1 MNFCNVCEN
10 MYYMRINE
18 ESKEQLQFYCRMC
31 GNVDEIL
38 NKSSLC
44 LSEYS
49 EDNNNDS
56 IIQSVNKY
64 TKFDPTLPHIHN
76 IQCPNNECISNKE
89 DKEDKEDKE
98 STDETLTEDYS
109 SNESSENSLSTN
121 SSINLNE
128 CDSFIIITTYGEN
141 IICSPI
147 ISFEG
152 DIIYCNSSSRWLAS
166 SDISSEYEISEMCN
180 RISNILDL
188 INIHI
193 STGEIPEADIPLM
206 HYKMDD
212 LPEWMIQLLIIDEDA
227 EYDVDDIEEVD

>member
-1 MNFCNVCEN
+1 M
-10 MYYMRINE
+10 
-18 ESKEQLQFYCRMC
+18 
-31 GNVDEIL
+31 
-38 NKSSLC
+38 
-44 LSEYS
+44 
-49 EDNNNDS
+49 
-56 IIQSVNKY
+56 
-64 TKFDPTLPHIHN
+64 
-76 IQCPNNECISNKE
+76 
-89 DKEDKEDKE
+89 
-98 STDETLTEDYS
+98 
-109 SNESSENSLSTN
+109 STN